1 MENLKNIKF
10 LIKDFKK
17 QINLEIEKR
26 NKILSEIDN
35 DFSKKSIKLLD
46 EIDLFQDLKDII

>member
-1 MENLKNIKF
+1 MEKLKNINS
-10 LIKDFKK
+10 LIKEIKK
-17 QINLEIEKR
+17 SINLEIEKR